1 MTSQALSC
9 DGIPIDWCQRCEC
22 AVIHEPILCEDCI
35 ADIAILDEEFPLP
48 EPPAITAEDID
59 RDLAPLSRSACAR
72 RGIAHSS
79 EDHATNELIEL
90 PAPEYRRNALL
101 VAAERIGR

>member
-1 MTSQALSC
+1 MKAEAVAT
-9 DGIPIDWCQRCEC
+9 DGTPIDWCERCEC

-48 EPPAITAEDID
+48 EPPAISAEDIE

-79 EDHATNELIEL
+79 EDYAANELVEL
-90 PAPEYRRNALL
+90 PAPEYRRNVLL
-101 VAAERIGR
+101 AAAERIGR